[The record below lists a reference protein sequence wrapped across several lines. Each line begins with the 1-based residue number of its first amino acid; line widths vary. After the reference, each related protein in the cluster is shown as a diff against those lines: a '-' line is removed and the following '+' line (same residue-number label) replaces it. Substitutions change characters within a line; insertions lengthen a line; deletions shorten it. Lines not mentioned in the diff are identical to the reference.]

1 MAATIIDGSEH
12 HFVSTWEG
20 TGRGQRVGNF
30 IPFEDDGTI
39 SNSVIFNYD
48 EAHIL
53 DKTFGSAGTSR
64 KKYTFSVWCKLAR
77 KHDEERINR

>member
-39 SNSVIFNYD
+39 SNSAIFNYD

-64 KKYTFSVWCKLAR
+64 K
-77 KHDEERINR
+77 